1 MAKIFIVLLSVLVVL
16 NGMTFLVVVNQTSS
30 PAQGVSSREAD
41 AAGKK
46 PGADLTIQKL
56 DNLERVVQG
65 VKGSMD
71 RLSSKVDGLQ
81 SKVNQVASRP
91 AAAPAVT
98 QPLPAPGSNRI
109 SPVRRGPVDYS
120 RITTPQAS
128 GAQESGNTPA
138 ASAEEGTDEEGQ
150 APADGSAQPAPAPQ
164 PVEGAAEGTEEGS
177 GQAQPAAESTN
188 GAAPGAAAQG
198 ETETP

>member
-46 PGADLTIQKL
+46 PGADLTLQKL

-98 QPLPAPGSNRI
+98 QPLPAPGSSRI

-128 GAQESGNTPA
+128 GAQANGSA
-138 ASAEEGTDEEGQ
+138 AQEEAADEESQ
-150 APADGSAQPAPAPQ
+150 APAEGSAGPAPAPAPP

-177 GQAQPAAESTN
+177 GQAQPAPDAAE
-188 GAAPGAAAQG
+188 GAAPGETPGQG
-198 ETETP
+198 ESP

>member
-46 PGADLTIQKL
+46 PGADLTVQKL

-128 GAQESGNTPA
+128 GAQANGSAGQEEA
-138 ASAEEGTDEEGQ
+138 ADEESQ
-150 APADGSAQPAPAPQ
+150 APAEGSAQPAPAPP

-177 GQAQPAAESTN
+177 GQAQPAAESTE